1 MDYKEERHLAAEITL
16 AIIALA
22 VALILLGVV
31 GPTRDVKA
39 EVCPFG
45 CPVELDPATYA
56 DMYDA
61 PGSIDCGNDLQEL
74 ADLGYPK
81 AIESLCQFY
90 HSADNRAEYFRCRM
104 LRERRLRIGKEFSGW
119 VKVDCREYLK

>member
-1 MDYKEERHLAAEITL
+1 MTIHRERHLAAEIVVSL
-16 AIIALA
+16 AILCIILLLLA
-22 VALILLGVV
+22 VA
-31 GPTRDVKA
+31 GPTKDAKA

-45 CPVELDPATYA
+45 CPTTLDPATYA

-74 ADLGYPK
+74 ADLGYPH
-81 AIESLCQFY
+81 AIQVLCQFY
-90 HSADNRAEYFRCRM
+90 HSADNRAEYFRCKM

>member
-1 MDYKEERHLAAEITL
+1 MTLHNERQLAAEITCGAIIL
-16 AIIALA
+16 AIIIIGLA
-22 VALILLGVV
+22 II
-31 GPTRDVKA
+31 GPTRDAKA

-81 AIESLCQFY
+81 AIQVLCQFY
-90 HSADNRAEYFRCRM
+90 HSADNRAEYFRCKM